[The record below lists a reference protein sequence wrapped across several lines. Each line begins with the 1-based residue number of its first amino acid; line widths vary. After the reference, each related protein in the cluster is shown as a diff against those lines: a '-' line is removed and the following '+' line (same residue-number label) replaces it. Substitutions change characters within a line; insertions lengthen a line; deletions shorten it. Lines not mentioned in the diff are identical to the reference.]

1 MPNQERLERMRRA
14 MSAHRIDALIVRLP
28 ENVLLLSG
36 FWPMIGAMVFVFPV
50 DGVPDAIFPD
60 CYEQEAGRS
69 LWEARA
75 THYRYGV
82 LGAEAADA
90 ALLKI
95 LSGIAKTRPWKRVGF
110 EDRFDVAAPSW
121 NAAEFLVPAAQN
133 RELLRE
139 VFPNSELVDI
149 SSLIQVERRT
159 KTPYEMEKLRV
170 ASEISSIGLD
180 TFDHTV
186 DVGLSGVEL
195 AAAVEGKIMSAGTGY
210 RGAFRV
216 RAFAQVAVGAEET
229 AVGYR
234 PNEVSTVRRLQSGD
248 VALVELGVVVDGFWA
263 DRTRVRVAGQPTDE
277 QKKVFE
283 IVRMAQEAAIK
294 EIRPGAKASRVDEA
308 ARSVICDAGYQDYFP
323 HITGHGLGFRYHE
336 SSPILSPSSL
346 ETLEEGML
354 TSVEPG
360 IYKQSVGGFRIE
372 DDVFVVKSGAEILGA
387 HPKILI

>member
-1 MPNQERLERMRRA
+1 
-14 MSAHRIDALIVRLP
+14 
-28 ENVLLLSG
+28 
-36 FWPMIGAMVFVFPV
+36 MIGAMVFVFPV

-82 LGAEAADA
+82 RGAEAADA